1 MIDDGQ
7 QEPMRTSA
15 AQMSRILGGVVLLRS
30 RIEDRTPHDVISDG
44 FSAIIAWANEQLV
57 HYEMVLDPDRI
68 EILAGL
74 SKLAPEMV
82 SALIPTFSSP
92 DCIAVYRALWPQL
105 ERPMPTSRMH
115 CVKALGV
122 TICIWSDGTV
132 SPILTE
138 LLPASPREGFSPG
151 ELGVELQLAAQNTWD
166 TILRDGWRRLHD
178 EMGTAF
184 NQGLSYATLESC
196 LFTDAVMKLF
206 PEEHRRHYATL
217 LGFLAQIARCLI
229 IENSS
234 SVVQAGVPAQQSL
247 RLLSED
253 TGDGSGFA

>member
-1 MIDDGQ
+1 MIDESL
-7 QEPMRTSA
+7 QEPMRASA
-15 AQMSRILGGVVLLRS
+15 AQMARMLSGAVLLRS
-30 RIEDRTPHDVISDG
+30 RIDDRTPHDVISDG
-44 FSAIIAWANEQLV
+44 FSAIIAWVNEQIV
-57 HYEMVLDPDRI
+57 HYDTVLDPDRV
-68 EILAGL
+68 ETLSELA
-74 SKLAPEMV
+74 KLAPEMV

-122 TICIWSDGTV
+122 TVCIWGDGTV

-166 TILRDGWRRLHD
+166 TILRDEWRRLHD

-196 LFTDAVMKLF
+196 LFNDTVLRQF
-206 PEEHRRHYATL
+206 PEESRKHYATL

-234 SVVQAGVPAQQSL
+234 SIVQAGVPAQQSL